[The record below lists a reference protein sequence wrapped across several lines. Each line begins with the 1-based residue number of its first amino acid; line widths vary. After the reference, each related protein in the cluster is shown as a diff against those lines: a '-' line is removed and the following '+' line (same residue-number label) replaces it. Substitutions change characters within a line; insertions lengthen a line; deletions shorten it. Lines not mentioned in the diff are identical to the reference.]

1 MFFEAGSGILQSPG
15 PDKRKPAFFRQRRCL
30 MASQP
35 PTPDTPIEEPVDDP
49 IASPEDPPVYRP
61 DDPVETPGSVP
72 PPPD

>member
-1 MFFEAGSGILQSPG
+1 
-15 PDKRKPAFFRQRRCL
+15 